1 MVQVSLN
8 LAVSI
13 DDFFNVG
20 ELINNLAFVL
30 RINPSTIRVVKY
42 VCVGVCGRGCEGVWR
57 KSV

>member
-42 VCVGVCGRGCEGVWR
+42 VCVRVCGRGCEGV
-57 KSV
+57 

>member
-42 VCVGVCGRGCEGVWR
+42 VCGRGCEGVWR